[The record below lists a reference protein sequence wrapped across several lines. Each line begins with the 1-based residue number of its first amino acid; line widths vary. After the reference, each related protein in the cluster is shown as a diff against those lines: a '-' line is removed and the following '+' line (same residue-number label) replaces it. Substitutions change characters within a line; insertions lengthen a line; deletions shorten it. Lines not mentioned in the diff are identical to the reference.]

1 MSVNSIST
9 VDKNKRLTVLG
20 MHPDKGRWGLIA
32 IGAVIF
38 FFIGAIYSWSIFRG
52 PVQKHFSCSAT
63 AAGLPYMLFFAVQ
76 AFLMPFIGP
85 YVDKFNP
92 GRVIFL
98 NGAIMS
104 SGLVLASYARN
115 IYEFTAAFSLVFGL
129 GATAVYAAPIALAS
143 KWFVDKKGLAIG
155 FTLFGMG
162 LAPLI
167 MAPLAVKAIA
177 HFGVL
182 QTFRLLGAVLFAV
195 VLVLFY
201 PIKFPPPDYSPEGWT
216 PPLSEAGSAPDE
228 DQIQYSGAAMFKTRS
243 FYALWFCF
251 MISSAGGLM
260 VIGITHQIAVEM
272 YKLSEMSAA
281 AAISIFAFFN
291 AAGRPAWGL
300 VIDRT
305 RPKSAAAV
313 SFILIACASL
323 SIASGRG
330 DNYYIFYAAVP
341 LIWFCYGGWL
351 SIAPSLTAN
360 FFGVKNSSR
369 NYGMVF
375 TAFGTGAIA
384 GNLLSG
390 RVKDFYG
397 DYNFAFYVLAGFSIA
412 AVAII
417 IAALEKPSPAV
428 K

>member
-1 MSVNSIST
+1 MSLNSVSSD
-9 VDKNKRLTVLG
+9 DKIKEFTVLG

-52 PVQKHFSCSAT
+52 PIQRHFGCSAT

-92 GRVIFL
+92 GRVILL

-104 SGLVLASYARN
+104 AGLILASYARD

-143 KWFVDKKGLAIG
+143 KWFADKKGFAIG
-155 FTLFGMG
+155 LTLFGMG

-167 MAPLAVKAIA
+167 IAPMAAKAIA
-177 HFGVL
+177 YFGVL
-182 QTFRLLGAVLFAV
+182 QTFRLLGAVILAV

-201 PIKFPPPDYSPEGWT
+201 PIKFPPPAYSPEGRAQ
-216 PPLSEAGSAPDE
+216 PLNAAAGD
-228 DQIQYSGAAMFKTRS
+228 DQVQYSGAAMYKTPS

-272 YKLSEMSAA
+272 YKISEASAA
-281 AAISIFAFFN
+281 VAISIFAFFN
-291 AAGRPAWGL
+291 AAGRPVWGL
-300 VIDRT
+300 IIDRV
-305 RPKSAAAV
+305 RPKAAASV
-313 SFILIACASL
+313 SFILIAGAAL
-323 SIASGRG
+323 AIASGSG
-330 DNYYIFYAAVP
+330 DNYYIFYIAVP

-369 NYGMVF
+369 NYGAVF
-375 TAFGTGAIA
+375 TAFGTGAVA

-397 DYNFAFYVLAGFSIA
+397 DYNFAFYVLAGCSIA
-412 AVAII
+412 AIAVV
-417 IAALEKPSPAV
+417 IAALEKPVPAI